1 MKAMLIAAGLVAMC
15 LGLAGCEDGG
25 DRTTVNEAPVY
36 QTGTN
41 GHPVVVVDDN
51 EGLVV
56 IDLATG
62 EEAPYDVYV
71 NNNGSNGIVSIKV
84 APVVPTEEDVAP

>member
-1 MKAMLIAAGLVAMC
+1 MNAMLIAAGLVAMC
-15 LGLAGCEDGG
+15 LGLAGCEDG

-51 EGLVV
+51 DGLVV
-56 IDLATG
+56 IDLTTG
-62 EEAPYDVYV
+62 EEIPYDVYV

-84 APVVPTEEDVAP
+84 APVVTVPEVETP